1 MSMPPTQ
8 PIAEWLAKIGLK
20 RCAAAFAA
28 NDIDVSVLDHLTDTD
43 SEKMRASL
51 GYRRKSDPRLPPIHR
66 TRLRVMLAAAP
77 ASRTWKVRLARC
89 TGPNMNMQVGPVLEP
104 CID

>member
-8 PIAEWLAKIGLK
+8 PIAEWLAKIGLE

-28 NDIDVSVLDHLTDTD
+28 NDIDVSVLGHLTDTD

-51 GYRRKSDPRLPPIHR
+51 GYRRKMSAALLLPE
-66 TRLRVMLAAAP
+66 LGKSAKQAAQ
-77 ASRTWKVRLARC
+77 
-89 TGPNMNMQVGPVLEP
+89 GQ
-104 CID
+104 I

>member
-8 PIAEWLAKIGLK
+8 PIAEWLAKIGLE

-28 NDIDVSVLDHLTDTD
+28 NDIDVSVLGHLTDTD

-51 GYRRKSDPRLPPIHR
+51 GYRRK
-66 TRLRVMLAAAP
+66 MLAALLLRELGKSAQQG
-77 ASRTWKVRLARC
+77 AQ
-89 TGPNMNMQVGPVLEP
+89 GQ
-104 CID
+104 I

>member
-8 PIAEWLAKIGLK
+8 LIAEWLAKIGLE

-28 NDIDVSVLDHLTDTD
+28 NDIEVSVLGHDTD

-51 GYRRKSDPRLPPIHR
+51 GAGRG
-66 TRLRVMLAAAP
+66 TRAA
-77 ASRTWKVRLARC
+77 R
-89 TGPNMNMQVGPVLEP
+89 
-104 CID
+104 

>member
-8 PIAEWLAKIGLK
+8 PIAEWLAKIDLE

-28 NDIDVSVLDHLTDTD
+28 NDIDVSVLGHLTDTD

-66 TRLRVMLAAAP
+66 TRLRVMLAALLL
-77 ASRTWKVRLARC
+77 RELGKVHRAKYEWCR
-89 TGPNMNMQVGPVLEP
+89 
-104 CID
+104 

>member
-8 PIAEWLAKIGLK
+8 LIAEWLAKIGLE

-28 NDIDVSVLDHLTDTD
+28 NDIDVSVLGHLTDTD

-51 GYRRKSDPRLPPIHR
+51 GYRRK
-66 TRLRVMLAAAP
+66 MLSQLIRGILTANSKQTGVAALFRRFTT
-77 ASRTWKVRLARC
+77 SRPMATP
-89 TGPNMNMQVGPVLEP
+89 GPEYPGV
-104 CID
+104 